1 MEYALPVVI
10 AIIALGSV
18 WISSN
23 ARTEG
28 AFFRGQSADGKAPGL
43 LTLTFSQV
51 TTWVFARSLMNAAI
65 LGFYY
70 GIWGTLAYAAYYLSF
85 LTGGRI
91 IDSLR
96 FEHGYD
102 SVQAFLRQRFG
113 RWGTGCYNL
122 VVAIRLISEV
132 FANLLVIGLL
142 FGVAGGQGYT
152 LAILGFALVTLCYS
166 MLGGLHASLK
176 TDLYQM
182 WIFLAVLVLLLGFTL
197 FSGQFSFSDLLF
209 VPFEFDQ
216 PGPILLLVALLQV
229 WSYPMH
235 DPVMMDRGF
244 LADRENTRRSF
255 SHAAWISSLCIT
267 GFGVLGVLAGA
278 HADNGESMNAA
289 LMRLLGD
296 LPMLVFN
303 VALVVSAM
311 STLDSTLSSS
321 AKLVAVDMAI
331 LRGSVRNG
339 RTVMLLFVVLGLACV
354 FLGNKDLFS
363 AVAVS
368 GTASM
373 YLAPVIFFSLWG
385 KRRDIPV
392 WSYLTSFV
400 LAVGGAMLYFF
411 ESSGYSGLL
420 GDAHKYTKLL
430 WISLTVLSG
439 GCLAFWIG
447 GAINKFGGRAAD
459 LDGTGETDTALESA
473 AG

>member
-1 MEYALPVVI
+1 MEYALPLVI

-18 WISSN
+18 LITAK

-28 AFFRGQSADGKAPGL
+28 AFFRGQSADGRAPEL
-43 LTLTFSQV
+43 LTLVFSQV

-85 LTGGRI
+85 LTGARI

-96 FEHGYD
+96 FEHGYN
-102 SVQAFLRQRFG
+102 SVQAFLRDRFG
-113 RWGTGCYNL
+113 GWGTGCYNL

-142 FGVAGGQGYT
+142 FGVAGGQAYS
-152 LAILGFALVTLCYS
+152 LAIVGFAVVTLGYS

-182 WIFLAVLVLLLGFTL
+182 WIFLVVLVLLLGVTL
-197 FSGQFSFSDLLF
+197 SSGQFTFSDLLF
-209 VPFEFDQ
+209 VPFEFDK

-244 LADRENTRRSF
+244 LADRETTRRSF
-255 SHAAWISSLCIT
+255 NHAAWISSLCIT
-267 GFGVLGVLAGA
+267 SFGVLGVLAGA
-278 HADNGESMNAA
+278 HSLGGESMNTA
-289 LMRLLGD
+289 LIRLLGD
-296 LPMLVFN
+296 LPMLAFN
-303 VALVVSAM
+303 VALVISAM
-311 STLDSTLSSS
+311 STLDSTLSSA

-339 RTVMLLFVVLGLACV
+339 RTVMLLFVVLGLGCV

-385 KRRDIPV
+385 KRRDIPL

-400 LAVGGAMLYFF
+400 LAVGGAMLYFL

-420 GDAHKYTKLL
+420 GDSHKYTKLL

-447 GAINKFGGRAAD
+447 GLLTPVGRGSAD
-459 LDGTGETDTALESA
+459 NADTALKSVT
-473 AG
+473 G